1 MRHGFDGG
9 GGQGAGL
16 IGREVED
23 EGGVATDGF
32 EVHLEQAFGR
42 RGGFAAVPE
51 PTFVGGFGVALA
63 GVPIP
68 AVDVAACAVA
78 HAPVGFTGPAL
89 FVADP
94 AGFAADAPHHTVG
107 EDLVDGVAEV
117 GHVVVDIGVAHV
129 DGLVLT
135 AVVTV
140 ATVGAVKPHFELV
153 VAVLG
158 GFETLAKED
167 LFYIAIGAVEGG
179 VAIPRRDVEAI
190 FHVELAR
197 SFGEVSG
204 DIGLLGVG
212 VGGGGGVV
220 RGGGGGPEAEAVVVL
235 DDGDAA
241 AHAGVFGGLEPLFG
255 VGHTGGRE
263 TVFVFVAVTPFQ
275 TGVGIH
281 AIVEEGVEFRFLPFE
296 LAGRGNGMH
305 GGRFVVRVG
314 EGLLLQ
320 VELALGVGRKRETE
334 AAEQS
339 ELRKE
344 LHGMALFCLF
354 VCANIVQIP
363 RTTK

>member
-1 MRHGFDGG
+1 LRHGFDGG
-9 GGQGAGL
+9 SGQGAGL

-135 AVVTV
+135 AVVTI

-167 LFYIAIGAVEGG
+167 LFYIAICAVEGG
-179 VAIPRRDVEAI
+179 VAIPR
-190 FHVELAR
+190 
-197 SFGEVSG
+197 
-204 DIGLLGVG
+204 
-212 VGGGGGVV
+212 
-220 RGGGGGPEAEAVVVL
+220 
-235 DDGDAA
+235 
-241 AHAGVFGGLEPLFG
+241 
-255 VGHTGGRE
+255 
-263 TVFVFVAVTPFQ
+263 
-275 TGVGIH
+275 
-281 AIVEEGVEFRFLPFE
+281 
-296 LAGRGNGMH
+296 
-305 GGRFVVRVG
+305 
-314 EGLLLQ
+314 
-320 VELALGVGRKRETE
+320 
-334 AAEQS
+334 
-339 ELRKE
+339 
-344 LHGMALFCLF
+344 
-354 VCANIVQIP
+354 
-363 RTTK
+363 